1 MMTNAERAK
10 QFMAFSPL
18 KGLDKALLAQEQPR
32 EGRVYLGEDA
42 QQDLNA
48 KLQSLEPGDCVTAE
62 YYRGGR
68 YVRTSGTVTK
78 IDMTVR
84 RLILGEVRIPLD
96 DLKNIERED
105 I

>member
-1 MMTNAERAK
+1 MMSNADRAK

-18 KGLDKALLAQEQPR
+18 KGYDDALRRQEQPR
-32 EGRVYLGEDA
+32 EARVILGEDA
-42 QQDLNA
+42 QQELNA
-48 KLQSLEPGDCVTAE
+48 KLQTLEPGDGVTAA
-62 YYRGGR
+62 YYHGGR
-68 YVRTSGTVTK
+68 YVRVSGAVTK
-78 IDMTVR
+78 IDLTAR

>member
-18 KGLDKALLAQEQPR
+18 KGLDKALLAQEQVR
-32 EGRVYLGEDA
+32 EGRIYLGEDA
-42 QQDLNA
+42 QQELNA
-48 KLQSLEPGDCVTAE
+48 KLQNLEPGDSVTAE
-62 YYRGGR
+62 YYHGGR
-68 YVRTSGTVTK
+68 YVRVSGAVTK
-78 IDMTVR
+78 IDLTAR